1 MEDIVAVRLLFLGGL
16 MVMSALA
23 ALAAHALAR
32 RAGGRAARS
41 SDARDAVGL
50 RSVGAEGTR

>member
-16 MVMSALA
+16 VVISALS

-32 RAGGRAARS
+32 RPGGRAARS
-41 SDARDAVGL
+41 SDTVGL
-50 RSVGAEGTR
+50 RSVGAGGTR